1 VAAEAAVAAD
11 AMAAAVAADVAAAV
25 AAVASMYN
33 VPAEV
38 ASVGAAAQGAA
49 VAARVAA
56 GAEASSL
63 EVVEAALPAEAV
75 EAAGEIADYG
85 LGLGPT
91 TAAGESLRLLLRC
104 LLSRRSNLH
113 RQRSLLRKV
122 TEISSQR
129 ELNSVRNCGLGQAL
143 PRSFR

>member
-1 VAAEAAVAAD
+1 MAAEAAVAAD

-63 EVVEAALPAEAV
+63 EVVEAAEAV

-91 TAAGESLRLLLRC
+91 TAAGESLRLLLRY